1 MLILAGGKEH
11 YVIICCV
18 SIDDVTPRQSD
29 GSDSETETRTDKEE
43 APAIKGRNDS
53 ELSPSPEPHML
64 REREGGRLSVSAPV
78 DEVAPAIKT
87 ASEPELSP
95 ASKPSSLHPQ
105 SEREG
110 EKTSLHVSDDGLQ
123 PSLSASTSK
132 YSSPDSQTTSLSLTP
147 SPTLQPLTH
156 SQKQEEKQKP
166 SLTTPPL
173 TPAGDT
179 TRADLSSSHSSHH
192 SSLSERRGF
201 ALSPIRMGSL
211 TASGS
216 FLSTKHVQSPSGKRG
231 DQVRS
236 PSPSPSSRELV
247 GLEDVQRRPA
257 KSVPSREGGR
267 DRPGS
272 REKGERDG
280 GRHGHV
286 EGRESWSSGDL
297 VPLIPSVE
305 SRTLASSSSREI
317 RVETELRS
325 TDQPVH
331 LPLPLVDTDKLSAP
345 DDTKSAQA
353 SKLQVERAETD
364 ASVKARPS
372 SKSPTS
378 SKITIHMPTTE
389 HHFTSGRDEEKD
401 EVCEGGLL
409 PQSNTVDTLVGSDGG
424 RGESVREGVV
434 GSDGGGREGRKMLGE
449 GEEALREAGSG
460 LEGELSE
467 LQRKGAVSRGGGV
480 KEGSG
485 RQSEGEEALREAG
498 SGLEGELSELQR
510 KGAVSRGGGVKE
522 GSGRQ
527 SEEEEALRE
536 AGSGLEGELSELQR
550 ALEAAGLPGI
560 EVEGRSESGDDEDIE
575 TETIPVSSSRNQP
588 KPWQHQ
594 SGVKGHLSDAARVIS
609 ISTTSASKVPHF
621 KPLGT
626 KRYAGLTSER
636 SLVGGREGEKVG
648 SVVKGSNSVLEST
661 IRALAAQELTS
672 ITRELL
678 LVQSKGG
685 GGGASERGQRR
696 EDVAQVCA
704 EEEEHGERSEV
715 GATTSGGDVTVRIEE
730 HAVRDGRQRETDGSA
745 AAHRPSLDMVR
756 KRATQVQ
763 VKGRSLPHTSVKSQ
777 ADGGKGQRHMASTK
791 TGLTGIRTGPVAR
804 KTGSKPSLSG
814 SRTSVLSSKSSEL
827 PVRSHS
833 ASGKPALS
841 RNHRTAVGSVR
852 EDPSGV
858 GDGGGRGG
866 RRGGR
871 GGTRGGRGGGGRG
884 GVEEER
890 GREIEIL
897 RSEMDTWKEAL
908 EAEKVH
914 VYIPQCVCTMSYIQD
929 YTCIASL
936 IFPQARVLSLQCEV
950 EERDHRHREREAV
963 LESSCH
969 QRLEEIAALNRKVHG
984 HVC

>member
-11 YVIICCV
+11 YVIYCV

-78 DEVAPAIKT
+78 DGVAPAIKT
-87 ASEPELSP
+87 ASEPELSSP
-95 ASKPSSLHPQ
+95 SKLSSLHPQ
-105 SEREG
+105 REGEG
-110 EKTSLHVSDDGLQ
+110 EKTSVRVSDDGLQ

-132 YSSPDSQTTSLSLTP
+132 HPSPDSRTTSLSLTP

-192 SSLSERRGF
+192 SSLSEGRGF

-216 FLSTKHVQSPSGKRG
+216 FLSTKQVQSPSGKRG

-267 DRPGS
+267 DRDRPGG
-272 REKGERDG
+272 RGKGERDE
-280 GRHGHV
+280 GRHGRV

-297 VPLIPSVE
+297 VPLVPSVE
-305 SRTLASSSSREI
+305 SRTLASSSSKEI

-325 TDQPVH
+325 TDQPMH
-331 LPLPLVDTDKLSAP
+331 LPLPLVDTDKPSAP
-345 DDTKSAQA
+345 DDTKSAPA
-353 SKLQVERAETD
+353 SELQVERAETD
-364 ASVKARPS
+364 VSVKVRPS

-378 SKITIHMPTTE
+378 SKITVHMPTTE
-389 HHFTSGRDEEKD
+389 HHFTSGREEEKD

-409 PQSNTVDTLVGSDGG
+409 PQSNTVDTLVSSDGG
-424 RGESVREGVV
+424 RGESVREGVI
-434 GSDGGGREGRKMLGE
+434 GSDGGEREGRKML
-449 GEEALREAGSG
+449 
-460 LEGELSE
+460 
-467 LQRKGAVSRGGGV
+467 
-480 KEGSG
+480 
-485 RQSEGEEALREAG
+485 SEGEEALREAG

-522 GSGRQ
+522 GSRRQ
-527 SEEEEALRE
+527 SEGEEALRE
-536 AGSGLEGELSELQR
+536 AGSGLEGELNELQR

-560 EVEGRSESGDDEDIE
+560 EVEGQSESSHDEDLE
-575 TETIPVSSSRNQP
+575 TEIIPVSSSRNQP

-594 SGVKGHLSDAARVIS
+594 SGVKGRLSDAARVKS
-609 ISTTSASKVPHF
+609 VSTTSASKVPLF
-621 KPLGT
+621 KSLGT

-648 SVVKGSNSVLEST
+648 PVVEGSSSVLEST

-685 GGGASERGQRR
+685 GGGTSERGQRR

-704 EEEEHGERSEV
+704 EEEEHGERSEG
-715 GATTSGGDVTVRIEE
+715 GATTSGEDVTVRIEE
-730 HAVRDGRQRETDGSA
+730 RAVRDGRKRETDGSA
-745 AAHRPSLDMVR
+745 ASHRPSLDMVR

-777 ADGGKGQRHMASTK
+777 ADGGRGQRNMASTK
-791 TGLTGIRTGPVAR
+791 TGLTGIRTGPVAC

-814 SRTSVLSSKSSEL
+814 SRTSVLSTKSSEL
-827 PVRSHS
+827 LVRSRT

-841 RNHRTAVGSVR
+841 RNHRTTAGSVR

-871 GGTRGGRGGGGRG
+871 GGRRGGRGGGGRG

-897 RSEMDTWKEAL
+897 RSEMDAWKEAL

-914 VYIPQCVCTMSYIQD
+914 VHVYHSVYIQCHVLD
-929 YTCIASL
+929 YRIAGY
-936 IFPQARVLSLQCEV
+936 IGGNN
-950 EERDHRHREREAV
+950 
-963 LESSCH
+963 
-969 QRLEEIAALNRKVHG
+969 I
-984 HVC
+984 